1 MTTLRIVHRTGYEY
15 PDGATASYN
24 QVRMTPR
31 SSHEQ
36 LVMHNRVEI
45 SPTAW
50 LNTYKDYWGTTV
62 TNFEVHERHDQLR
75 VTSTSTVDV
84 ERPCVDPPGISWE
97 EVRAPDVTD
106 RHAEMLQITPRT
118 EPGTELR
125 GRLREL
131 RREAATPG
139 DLARAVSRL
148 VHDEVA
154 YVSGSTNVHTRAQE
168 AWAER
173 AGVCQDMAHLMIGAL
188 RTEWVPARYVSG
200 YLMPVKNPEEG
211 TTYKGES
218 HAWVEYWDGAWTAMD
233 PTNDCVPGEH
243 HVEVAKGRDYGDVS
257 PLQGIFTGRGTSAM
271 FVSVELTLLPP
282 DRRAAER

>member
-106 RHAEMLQITPRT
+106 RHAEMLHITPRT
-118 EPGTELR
+118 EPGT
-125 GRLREL
+125 
-131 RREAATPG
+131 
-139 DLARAVSRL
+139 
-148 VHDEVA
+148 
-154 YVSGSTNVHTRAQE
+154 
-168 AWAER
+168 
-173 AGVCQDMAHLMIGAL
+173 
-188 RTEWVPARYVSG
+188 
-200 YLMPVKNPEEG
+200 
-211 TTYKGES
+211 
-218 HAWVEYWDGAWTAMD
+218 
-233 PTNDCVPGEH
+233 
-243 HVEVAKGRDYGDVS
+243 
-257 PLQGIFTGRGTSAM
+257 
-271 FVSVELTLLPP
+271 
-282 DRRAAER
+282 